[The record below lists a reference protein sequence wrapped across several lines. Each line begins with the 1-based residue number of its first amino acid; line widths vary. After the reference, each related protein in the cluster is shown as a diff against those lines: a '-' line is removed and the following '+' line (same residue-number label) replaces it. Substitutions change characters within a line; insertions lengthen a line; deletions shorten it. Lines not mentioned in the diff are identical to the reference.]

1 MPIIMGVNSPQYTD
15 EELEEFRRQNEEG
28 VTVDG
33 KHYTLYEATQR
44 QRSLER
50 SIRKRKGHILV
61 DEELGDAEKLQQDQ
75 IRLQI
80 LKQRYHEFS
89 KAANLPEQ
97 YERLEKAGFTWKH
110 GKAAEK
116 VARTAKSPAVVSE
129 QSPRPKKK
137 ASYAV
142 DWDTIQSESYSR
154 KFEGLS
160 GNERANQAVCTRA
173 RWALNNRDGVK
184 TEEIYAIDMRTGAE
198 IARITDQHYPQ
209 GVKRTFQFDR
219 CLKEAV
225 KNGSDIMLVH
235 NHPAGSPPSIGDLNA
250 LLSTPGA
257 HGVVVGHDGS
267 VYRYSSPKEKIPQ
280 FEFDVAILKYK
291 GYTYCTAHEKALQDL
306 TGKYDFE
313 FTRL

>member
-1 MPIIMGVNSPQYTD
+1 VRT
-15 EELEEFRRQNEEG
+15 REG
-28 VTVDG
+28 
-33 KHYTLYEATQR
+33 
-44 QRSLER
+44 
-50 SIRKRKGHILV
+50 
-61 DEELGDAEKLQQDQ
+61 
-75 IRLQI
+75 
-80 LKQRYHEFS
+80 YHRFS
-89 KAANLPEQ
+89 KAAGLPEQ
-97 YERLEKAGFTWKH
+97 YERMEKAGFTWKH

-116 VARTAKSPAVVSE
+116 VAKTAKSSTVVSE

-137 ASYAV
+137 VSYAV
-142 DWDTIQSESYSR
+142 DWDTVQSESYSR

-160 GNERANQAVCTRA
+160 GSERANQAVCTRA

-184 TEEIYAIDMRTGAE
+184 TEEIYAVDMRTGTE

-209 GVKRTFQFDR
+209 GVKRTVQFDR

-235 NHPAGSPPSIGDLNA
+235 NHPASSPPSIGDLNA

-257 HGVVVGHDGS
+257 HGVVAGHDGS

-280 FEFDVAILKYK
+280 FEFDIAILKYK
-291 GYTYCTAHEKALQDL
+291 GYTYSTAHEKALQDL
-306 TGKYDFE
+306 AKKYGFE